1 MSDRQKAWPKL
12 PESMGPYA
20 MPSESTS
27 EAEIWQRAIQLA
39 GRGVGW
45 ASPNPAVGAV
55 LVKDGR
61 TIGEGWHRKHG
72 ELHAEREAL
81 ADAGARGN
89 DPSGATAFV
98 TLEPCAHTGS
108 QPPCADGL
116 IEAGVSEVV
125 IAAEDPTEK
134 TRGIGP
140 GRLREA
146 GVKVRWAE
154 GPAADAARALIQD
167 FRKRA
172 LTGKPL
178 VTLKM
183 AMSLDG
189 KVATGTGDSKWISGE
204 ESRALVHRWRAEMD
218 AVAVGSGTLRADDP
232 KLTARGAGEQPVPQ
246 PARVVFDSGLATT
259 PGAALFEDIAEAPV
273 LIIAGPDP
281 DRDRVN
287 GLKAA
292 GAEVIPV
299 PGTDREAR
307 FGLALEA
314 LGERRIG
321 SLLLE
326 GGPKLAGTAI
336 TAGEVDRLEIFVAPV
351 ILGGGRPATEGTG
364 PELMEEATRL
374 PELRIERVGQ
384 DVLMS
389 STIRSW

>member
-1 MSDRQKAWPKL
+1 MTSLRP
-12 PESMGPYA
+12 
-20 MPSESTS
+20 TS
-27 EAEIWQRAIQLA
+27 EADFWQRAIQLA
-39 GRGVGW
+39 GNGLGW
-45 ASPNPAVGAV
+45 TSPNPAVGAV
-55 LVKDGR
+55 LVKDGEV
-61 TIGEGWHRKHG
+61 IGEGWHHRHG

-81 ADAGARGN
+81 ADAGRRGN
-89 DPSGATAFV
+89 DPAGSTAYV

-116 IEAGVSEVV
+116 IEAGVVEVV

-134 TRGIGP
+134 TRGVGP
-140 GRLREA
+140 SRLEEA

-154 GPAADAARALIQD
+154 GPVSEAALGLIQD

-189 KVATGTGDSKWISGE
+189 KVATRTGDSKWISGE
-204 ESRALVHRWRAEMD
+204 ESRALVHRWRGEMD
-218 AVAVGSGTLRADDP
+218 AVAVGSGTLIADDP
-232 KLTARGAGEQPVPQ
+232 RLTARHTDGGPVRQPT
-246 PARVVFDSGLATT
+246 RVVFDSKLLAT
-259 PGAALFEDIAEAPV
+259 PQAALFEDVSEAPV

-281 DRDRVN
+281 DREKAAA
-287 GLKAA
+287 LAAA

-299 PGTDREAR
+299 KGEGSQER
-307 FGLALEA
+307 FGAAMEA
-314 LGERRIG
+314 LGERNIG

-326 GGPKLAGTAI
+326 GGPNLAGAAV
-336 TAGEVDRLEIFVAPV
+336 TAGEVDRTEIFVAPL
-351 ILGGGRPATEGTG
+351 ILGGGRSATEGPG
-364 PELMEEATRL
+364 PELMEGATRV
-374 PELRIERVGQ
+374 PEMRVSRVGQ